1 MPPINGLQIYL
12 ATYSNV
18 PVFEFV
24 TSEGPIMR
32 RKLDGWINAT
42 HILKI
47 AKFPKAK
54 RTRILEK
61 DVQTGIHEKV
71 QGGYGKYQ
79 GTYVPL
85 DIGKDIA
92 RTFGVLDVL
101 QPIFDFV
108 YVEGSSDTPPP
119 APKHSHASASNMAK
133 RLAQVPLNGSERAG
147 TPVLA
152 KKSKS
157 TNSIGPGE
165 PPKKRGR
172 PKRVTLADSIAKP
185 LLHENR
191 TAPIDSGSSVGIDSI
206 GGPSIGTFNAGRLQ
220 NGQDLIVSQ
229 LMPHPSFIRQDTEQ
243 DALQVMAS
251 NMNVRNEDLEL
262 PEKSSDEEEDDH
274 LHPNSMG
281 YHRYSGLVKT
291 DDEELISGRELFGT
305 PRDSFEKIVQHHNRH
320 YNFNNSHSQPT
331 SNGSTDPYSLLQYH
345 HHTGS
350 TPVSSQKEDIVYSE
364 YFNNLLNYFL
374 EDGSSTNASRRTN
387 GGASEIPEKILNPP
401 QPLSK
406 ININQSIDNEGNTIF
421 HWACSMGNITVI
433 EFLLSIFSSF
443 IKTDLKNNSGESPL
457 MFLVKFSNSYQLKNF
472 PTLLDLLFDSILS
485 IDNDGRTV
493 LHHIALS
500 STTNSQAPSRSPS
513 HANGLEDQLLSYR
526 KNKERYSRYYMEC
539 LFAKVIEIQEFQL
552 LSADNKKQNAED
564 KKELIAKF
572 INHQD
577 SNGNAAFHIV
587 AYNLNK
593 KCINIF
599 ISYHKYIDFS
609 LKNLVNYTVE
619 DYLASHNYVL
629 RLDTGGD
636 DSMRTDDHDD
646 PEATIVKGENEFL
659 KPLGNA
665 QNTRS
670 FESHL
675 YYSKMAINLQNTTS
689 NLVTEKL
696 TELAYAIDKELG
708 ERDEKLLSVFKYLKY
723 VNQEKVKSQREILQF
738 FKLDYLLEDNED
750 GATELLEKGPEEFS
764 AVDSQRDK
772 VIQDEVSRLVNDLSF
787 QYLKKREE
795 LNETI
800 KKFENANEKATNAHL
815 MKLEKELSKE
825 QPAAA
830 GPEDSIKLASELQ
843 QQIVKR
849 RKLAKELYQKLV
861 DAPSFNIEENNDKEN
876 ETTNPDSKLMPAISN
891 YSPDDKLFKYCKLI
905 SVCCGMT
912 FSEVENSIDL
922 IEQSLLR
929 SQSQSL
935 QSR

>member
-1 MPPINGLQIYL
+1 MPPLNGLQIYL

-92 RTFGVLDVL
+92 RSFGVLEVL

-119 APKHSHASASNMAK
+119 APKHSHALASNVAK
-133 RLAQVPLNGSERAG
+133 RLAQMPLNGSERTG

-165 PPKKRGR
+165 APKKRGR
-172 PKRVTLADSIAKP
+172 PKRVTLADSVGKP
-185 LLHENR
+185 VLHENR
-191 TAPIDSGSSVGIDSI
+191 TTPLDSGSSMGIDSI
-206 GGPSIGTFNAGRLQ
+206 GEPSIGTFNAGRLQ
-220 NGQDLIVSQ
+220 NGDLIVSQ

-262 PEKSSDEEEDDH
+262 PEKSSDEEEDDDH
-274 LHPNSMG
+274 LHLN
-281 YHRYSGLVKT
+281 YHRYSGLVKN
-291 DDEELISGRELFGT
+291 DDDELISGRELFGT

-320 YNFNNSHSQPT
+320 YNFNHFHSQPT
-331 SNGSTDPYSLLQYH
+331 SNGSSDPYSLLQYH
-345 HHTGS
+345 HHTGT
-350 TPVSSQKEDIVYSE
+350 TPVSSSQKEDLAYSE
-364 YFNNLLNYFL
+364 YFNTLLNYFL
-374 EDGSSTNASRRTN
+374 EDGSSANPSRRSNEGT
-387 GGASEIPEKILNPP
+387 SLDIPEKILNPP
-401 QPLSK
+401 QPLAK
-406 ININQSIDNEGNTIF
+406 ININQPIDTEGNTIF

-433 EFLLSIFSSF
+433 EFLLSIFSNF

-472 PTLLDLLFDSILS
+472 PTLLELLFDSMLS
-485 IDNDGRTV
+485 IDNNGRTV

-500 STTNSQAPSRSPS
+500 STVNSQAQSQSPSRG
-513 HANGLEDQLLSYR
+513 NGLDDLLLTFR

-577 SNGNAAFHIV
+577 TNGNTAFHIV

-629 RLDTGGD
+629 RLDTGAD
-636 DSMRTDDHDD
+636 DSIQTDDHDD
-646 PEATIVKGENEFL
+646 PEATIVKADNEFL
-659 KPLGNA
+659 KPIGNA
-665 QNTRS
+665 QSTHS

-689 NLVTEKL
+689 NMVTEKL
-696 TELAYAIDKELG
+696 AELAYAIDKELG
-708 ERDEKLLSVFKYLKY
+708 ERDERLLSAFKHSKY
-723 VNQEKVKSQREILQF
+723 INLEKVKSQREILQF
-738 FKLDYLLEDNED
+738 FKLDYLLEDKEEGSGGPGEKTSD
-750 GATELLEKGPEEFS
+750 ELPH
-764 AVDSQRDK
+764 VDAKRDEM
-772 VIQDEVSRLVNDLSF
+772 IQDEISRLVNDLSF
-787 QYLKKREE
+787 QYLKKKEE
-795 LNETI
+795 LNETL
-800 KKFENANEKATNAHL
+800 KKYELANEKATKAHL
-815 MKLEKELSKE
+815 AKLEKEHSKGMTSN
-825 QPAAA
+825 AVS
-830 GPEDSIKLASELQ
+830 EDNAKLVSELQ

-849 RKLAKELYQKLV
+849 RKLARELYQKLG
-861 DAPSFNIEENNDKEN
+861 DAPSFNTEENNDKEN
-876 ETTNPDSKLMPAISN
+876 ETASAESRLMPSISH

-912 FSEVENSIDL
+912 FSEVESSIDL